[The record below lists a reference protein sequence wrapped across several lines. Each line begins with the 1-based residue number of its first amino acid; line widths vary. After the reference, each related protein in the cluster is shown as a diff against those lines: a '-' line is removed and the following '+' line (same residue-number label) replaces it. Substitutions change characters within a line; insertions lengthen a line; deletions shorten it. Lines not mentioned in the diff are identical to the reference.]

1 MSTTSDRSGELVV
14 PLRIAVVTFS
24 PGAHLRQFLDS
35 LETAT
40 TRPYEVVLAD
50 NGSTDGSPEAAAGA
64 GRARLLRT
72 GGNLGYGAASNR
84 AVAGARSPWVVVANP
99 DVVWMPG
106 SLDELLDAADRWP
119 RAGAVGP
126 AVRTPDGDLYP
137 SARAKPSLGRGIGH
151 ALVGWWWPANPWTAS
166 YRGERGSPVEEPV
179 GWLSGACLLLRR
191 DAFEAVDGF
200 DESYFMFME
209 DLDLGDRLGQAG
221 WQSVYVPAA
230 VVEHAGGHSWHHR
243 PARMLYHHHSSAYRY
258 VARRYGGPVYA
269 PLRLLLAVGLSGRY
283 VLSLVV
289 HRLGHGAAPARSADL
304 LAAASTQ
311 RESTRDT
318 ADSDPSLTT
327 TSGHARVADK
337 EAED

>member
-1 MSTTSDRSGELVV
+1 MSTTSARSGEHVV

-50 NGSTDGSPEAAAGA
+50 NGSTDGSPEAAAGV

-209 DLDLGDRLGQAG
+209 DLDLGERLGAAG
-221 WQSVYVPAA
+221 WQNIYAPSA
-230 VVEHAGGHSWHHR
+230 VVEHTGGHSWR
-243 PARMLYHHHSSAYRY
+243 RAPARMLYHHHRSVYRY
-258 VARRYGGPVYA
+258 LSRRYAGLSRA
-269 PLRLLLAVGLSGRY
+269 PLRAMIAGGLTARFLGA
-283 VLSLVV
+283 LVV
-289 HRLGHGAAPARSADL
+289 HRIGRGAAPARRADVLPSAH
-304 LAAASTQ
+304 
-311 RESTRDT
+311 
-318 ADSDPSLTT
+318 P
-327 TSGHARVADK
+327 
-337 EAED
+337 